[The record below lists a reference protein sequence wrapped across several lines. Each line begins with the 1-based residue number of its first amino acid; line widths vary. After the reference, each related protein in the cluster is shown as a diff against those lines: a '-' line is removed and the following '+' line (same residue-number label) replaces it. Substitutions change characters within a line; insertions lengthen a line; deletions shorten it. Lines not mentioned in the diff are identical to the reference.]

1 MANEFNVKRV
11 AKATYDFDVHGGATG
26 AIGLGVFVPAGAIIQ
41 RCTGNVLDTLASD
54 GSATV
59 AIAAGTD
66 VLNAATAFNHADMV
80 GVDVHL
86 ADATPVVAAGG
97 EITWTIAVA
106 ALTAGKYDIFV
117 EYVY

>member
-11 AKATYDFDVHGGATG
+11 AKATYDFAAHGGAVG
-26 AIGLGVFVPAGAIIQ
+26 AIGLGVIVPKGAIIQ
-41 RCTGNVLDTLASD
+41 SCTGNVLTALASG

-59 AIAAGTD
+59 AISAGTD
-66 VLNAATAFNHADMV
+66 ALNAATAFDDATMV

-86 ADATPVVAAGG
+86 AVTAPVVAAGG
-97 EITWTIAVA
+97 EITWTIAGA
-106 ALTAGKYDIFV
+106 ALTAGKYDIYV